1 MLMNRLRPFE
11 DFSCSPRAAAM
22 AQLEKRTH
30 YVDADTLRYF
40 NARIV
45 RAGVFGELPEHPG
58 RFGLFGLVESI
69 PVFGDQSRR
78 EFRAVLFDI
87 GGTVLHRE
95 ESGSGWRTSAQ
106 AWRELERVASEVDVP
121 ATIADASRKLVE
133 WAEYYS
139 KAAAELVA

>member
-1 MLMNRLRPFE
+1 
-11 DFSCSPRAAAM
+11 M

-30 YVDADTLRYF
+30 YVDVDTLRYF

-45 RAGVFGELPEHPG
+45 RAGVFGELAEHPG

-87 GGTVLHRE
+87 GGSVLHRE
-95 ESGSGWRTSAQ
+95 ECGSGWRTSAQ

-121 ATIADASRKLVE
+121 ATIADAARHLVE
-133 WAEYYS
+133 WAEHYS
-139 KAAAELVA
+139 QAATELVA